1 MTDREADDLSHE
13 QIQQLL
19 LDSENISEFLNVFT
33 VNLART
39 ISDNRNEVY
48 CSVTLLRPKRT
59 TPTASSHELLEDL
72 DELQF
77 HHGDGPC
84 LTAARDKQVVYVP
97 DTRSDTRW
105 PEYGKAAA
113 EMGTYSIL
121 GVPMELESGAAAGL
135 DVYATRPRAF
145 DVPAVELIEQE
156 VAAVS
161 SALRLALR
169 LESQRDVE
177 KDLTAAINSRTVIN
191 LAVGIV
197 MGQNRCSQGE
207 AVDILT
213 AASNHRNIK
222 LRDLAAELV
231 AKMGGGPGRTHFER

>member
-1 MTDREADDLSHE
+1 MTNREADDLSHL

-19 LDSENISEFLNVFT
+19 LDSENISEFLNLFT
-33 VNLART
+33 LNLARS
-39 ISDNRNEVY
+39 ISTGEEEVY

-59 TPTASSHELLEDL
+59 TPMASSNVLLESL

-84 LTAARDKQVVYVP
+84 LTAARENLVVYVP
-97 DTRSDTRW
+97 DTRTDTRW

-113 EMGTYSIL
+113 EMGIYSIL

-145 DVPAVELIEQE
+145 DVAAVGLIQQE
-156 VAAVS
+156 VSAVS

-177 KDLTAAINSRTVIN
+177 KDLTAAMNSRTVIN

-231 AKMGGGPGRTHFER
+231 AKMGDGPGRTHFER